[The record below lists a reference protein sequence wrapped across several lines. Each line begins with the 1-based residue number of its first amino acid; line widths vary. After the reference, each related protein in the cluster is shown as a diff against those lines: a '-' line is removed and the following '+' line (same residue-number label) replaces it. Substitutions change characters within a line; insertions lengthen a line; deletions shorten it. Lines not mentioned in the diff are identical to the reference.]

1 MHMQMRLLFMLSSM
15 NFMAS
20 NLTFKFLIHF
30 ELIFVYSIKVSL
42 FHYFAWGW
50 KEKWGLEKQEK
61 ERSPLWRL

>member
-1 MHMQMRLLFMLSSM
+1 MLSSM

-42 FHYFAWGW
+42 FHYFACGYSILRTQLI
-50 KEKWGLEKQEK
+50 EETDI
-61 ERSPLWRL
+61 SPLYIIFFPS